1 MKIRR
6 HSKRIA
12 AKLASR
18 PVRKGWTDYELA
30 WMDSTLNVYEQTREW
45 LIAAVRDLDAQ
56 KVRGRGRMLWDG
68 QKTHGGLA

>member
-18 PVRKGWTDYELA
+18 PVRKPWTVEEIAFLDETIEVFAQTKEAADHWLA
-30 WMDSTLNVYEQTREW
+30 LLR
-45 LIAAVRDLDAQ
+45 
-56 KVRGRGRMLWDG
+56 RGESV
-68 QKTHGGLA
+68 